1 MDNLFN
7 DCKLLRG
14 IDLSNFKF
22 EKVITME
29 SMFEGCINLK
39 SIIFNKNT
47 LTESLEEMKS
57 MFYNCRRLNSID
69 TEIFNVNKVINFS
82 HVFEGCE
89 NLSILNLSNF
99 QTDNAEDFEKTFYGC
114 KKLNVMMSHIS
125 IPQKSLK

>member
-1 MDNLFN
+1 MT
-7 DCKLLRG
+7 
-14 IDLSNFKF
+14 I
-22 EKVITME
+22 EKME
-29 SMFEGCINLK
+29 KTDEDF
-39 SIIFNKNT
+39 
-47 LTESLEEMKS
+47 SLEFKPKRDVMIIKK
-57 MFYNCRRLNSID
+57 D
-69 TEIFNVNKVINFS
+69 GTHAPFNVNKVINFS